1 MFKKLILLLIL
12 PVLIHAQNKPTS
24 SDIEQT
30 DSGKNSSLQKIII
43 DSDISFNE
51 ALSELKIPANIKDQ
65 LVLETVNYYGLDDM
79 IHQGQILVNKKIAEE
94 VIQIFEF
101 IKQIRFPIEKV
112 IPLSKYNWS
121 DSKSMEDNNTS
132 SFNFRFV
139 SGSRILSKHAN
150 GLAIDI
156 NPKLNPYVKKG
167 KTIPANAVYD
177 STSVGT
183 LTQNSELVKEFKRRG
198 WSWGGDWKSLKD
210 YQHFQKELEK

>member
-12 PVLIHAQNKPTS
+12 PVLLHAQNKPAS

-79 IHQGQILVNKKIAEE
+79 LHQGQILVNKKIAEE

-167 KTIPANAVYD
+167 KMIPANAVYD

>member
-12 PVLIHAQNKPTS
+12 PVLLHAQNKPAS

-79 IHQGQILVNKKIAEE
+79 LHQGQILVNKKIAEE

-167 KTIPANAVYD
+167 KMIPANAVYD

-210 YQHFQKELEK
+210 YQHFQKELEN

>member
-12 PVLIHAQNKPTS
+12 PVLLHAQNKPAS

-79 IHQGQILVNKKIAEE
+79 LHQGQILVNKKIAEE

-121 DSKSMEDNNTS
+121 DSKSIEDNNTS

-139 SGSRILSKHAN
+139 SGSRILSKHAK

-167 KTIPANAVYD
+167 KMIPANAVYD
-177 STSVGT
+177 STLVGT

>member
-12 PVLIHAQNKPTS
+12 PVLLHAQNKPAS

-65 LVLETVNYYGLDDM
+65 FVLETVNYYGLDDM
-79 IHQGQILVNKKIAEE
+79 LHQGQILVNKKIAEE

-167 KTIPANAVYD
+167 KMIPANAVYD

-183 LTQNSELVKEFKRRG
+183 LTQNSEIVKEFKRRG

>member
-12 PVLIHAQNKPTS
+12 PVLLHAQNKPTS

-79 IHQGQILVNKKIAEE
+79 LHQGQILVNKKIAEE

-210 YQHFQKELEK
+210 YQHFQKELEN